1 MKPFSF
7 EYFKPNNIDEAI
19 SLLNGYGED
28 AVILAGG
35 QSLIPLMN
43 LRLARPK
50 YIIDINKIAELSY
63 IKDTNGGLSIGAL
76 TRHREIEKSDIIK
89 SKYPI
94 LSKTV
99 SLIGNPQIRNWGTIG
114 GSISHADPAGE
125 LPTLLL
131 ALNGKVKVVGNQG
144 EREIDGNDLFLGYL
158 TTSMEKTEILRE
170 VYIPE
175 ISPKMGWEFVE
186 LTKRSHDFAIVSVA
200 VLMSIDNAG
209 KCNDVR
215 ISLGGVGSMPVRAKG
230 AEEFLLDK
238 AINDDSINEAANIAS
253 EEAEPESDIHAS
265 AKYRKEMVKVFV
277 NRGLISALDRVRG

>member
-144 EREIDGNDLFLGYL
+144 EREIDGDDLFLGYL

-200 VLMSIDNAG
+200 ILMSIDNAG

-230 AEEFLLDK
+230 AEEFLMDK
-238 AINDDSINEAANIAS
+238 AINDDSIKEAANIAS

>member
-114 GSISHADPAGE
+114 GSISHADPGGE

-144 EREIDGNDLFLGYL
+144 EREIDGDDLFLGYL
-158 TTSMEKTEILRE
+158 TTSIEKTEILRE

-230 AEEFLLDK
+230 AEEFLMDK

-265 AKYRKEMVKVFV
+265 AEYRKEMVKVFV
-277 NRGLISALDRVRG
+277 NRGLISALDRVRR